1 MSFLDRL
8 FPTRSTSSIHGLVTH
23 LFRPQVE
30 LPEALARRV
39 RAWRAL
45 SGMDERTPFSQARFV
60 VVDVETSGLDARRDR
75 LLAVGAVVVEKQRL
89 LPGQGYEAFLRAETP
104 SSHANILVHGIT
116 PHAQRS
122 GSAPE
127 AALMDFLEFARRDVL
142 VAFHANFDQTVL
154 DRAMRTQLG
163 VRLPNPWIDLA
174 QLAPALVPEARFVNR
189 SLDDWLGYFGLR
201 AHVRHSAAF
210 DAFVTAEIMLILL
223 ARAARQGLTSVSQ
236 LRAVCERQ
244 QRFIPGGGAGG
255 A

>member
-1 MSFLDRL
+1 MSLLDRL
-8 FPTRSTSSIHGLVTH
+8 FPTQSTSSIHGLVTR

-30 LPEALARRV
+30 LPEALAQRV

-45 SGMDERTPFSQARFV
+45 SGMDERTPLSQARFV

-75 LLAVGAVVVEKQRL
+75 LLAIGAVTIEAQRL
-89 LPGQGYEAFLRAETP
+89 LPGHGYEAFLRAATP
-104 SSHANILVHGIT
+104 SSRANILVHGIT

-127 AALMDFLEFARRDVL
+127 AALMGFLEFARHDML

-154 DRAMRTQLG
+154 DRAVRTQLG
-163 VRLPNPWIDLA
+163 VRLPNPWIDVA
-174 QLAPALVPEARFVNR
+174 QLAPALVPEARLANR
-189 SLDDWLGYFGLR
+189 PLDDWLGYFGLR
-201 AHVRHSAAF
+201 AHVRHSAAS
-210 DAFVTAEIMLILL
+210 DAFATAELFLILL

-244 QRFIPGGGAGG
+244 QQLLPGGGVGG